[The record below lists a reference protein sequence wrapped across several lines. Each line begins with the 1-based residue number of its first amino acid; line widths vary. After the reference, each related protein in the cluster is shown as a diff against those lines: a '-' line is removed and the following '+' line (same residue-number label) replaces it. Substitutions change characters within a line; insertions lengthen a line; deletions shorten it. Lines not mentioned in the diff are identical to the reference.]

1 MSVPDKGLARPP
13 KKIQNTKSSKIVQ
26 NHKNSIKTKK
36 CQPVA
41 RDRPDLIQTESVP
54 DKGLARQP
62 KKINRTKKLKNK
74 SKENVLQFLHGW
86 LLPWLIL
93 TGDLNLK
100 CTGRLLPTPPHNMMD
115 DTLITLV
122 DSPTVIGVTARTGHY
137 YLLDG
142 RLTLKWRSRP
152 IMLSSK
158 TRNKLVH
165 STNGNI
171 GSSSQLNII
180 HWNAGSRLWSNKL
193 LEIQVLVTEKNPDLC
208 YITEANLWDY
218 MTDAERHIPGYNLVL
233 PKSMSLLNHARIV
246 LLIKE
251 GLQYKLLSEAMDLDT
266 ATIWCKIGNTKK
278 NSLVI
283 AGIYRQHLL
292 LGDTATPATWLE
304 RQNQQEDRF
313 EKVIR
318 KWSNTSRNTNCI
330 VIGDLNLDHLR
341 WSNPPQ
347 HHEKMVNLLKDN
359 IETSGFVQLVEGWT
373 RTWQNQEDS
382 LLDHIWSNC
391 DARTVKV
398 VNESRGASDHN
409 LVGIQVSLKDLKL
422 GGQNQIKRVWK
433 DYDEKRCISKF
444 RNTVWSDILL
454 EADLDV
460 VNTMIEDRICSIMD
474 TEAPLKTVQ
483 TRTKYLNWLS
493 DTTKTKM
500 RLRDLAREKAKVT
513 GDLED
518 WADFKARR
526 NDCTS
531 SQRKDRKNHYDS
543 LYKKLESEKDPSKL
557 FKTTKNILGWQMS
570 GPPQGFLKDGRFT
583 AKQAEIAEIQADYY
597 EEKLVRIRK
606 LLPRV
611 NIDPIQTLRSAFL
624 KWLPPGGKPTFK
636 LKSVTI
642 PEVAKMIGK
651 LKNSHSYGQ

>member
-1 MSVPDKGLARPP
+1 MPASRDRPDLIQTVSVPDKGLARPP
-13 KKIQNTKSSKIVQ
+13 KKIQNSNLQQKK
-26 NHKNSIKTKK
+26 KK

-41 RDRPDLIQTESVP
+41 RDRPDLIQTVSVP

-62 KKINRTKKLKNK
+62 KKNK
-74 SKENVLQFLHGW
+74 QNGW
-86 LLPWLIL
+86 LLPLLLL

-115 DTLITLV
+115 DTLISEVAT
-122 DSPTVIGVTARTGHY
+122 PIVIGDTAKVGNSGY
-137 YLLDG
+137 IFQMDG
-142 RLTLKWRSRP
+142 KQTLMWRRRP
-152 IMLSSK
+152 ILLSSK
-158 TRNKLVH
+158 AMNKLAH

-171 GSSSQLNII
+171 GTSSQLNII
-180 HWNAGSRLWSNKL
+180 HWNAGSKLWSNKL
-193 LEIQVLVTEKNPDLC
+193 LEIEVLVTEKNPDLC

-233 PKSMSLLNHARIV
+233 PKSMSLLHHARIV

-251 GLQYKLLSEAMDLDT
+251 GLQYKLLSEAMDQDT

-283 AGIYRQHLL
+283 AGIYRQHLV
-292 LGDTATPATWLE
+292 LGNNSTPATWLE
-304 RQNQQEDRF
+304 RQKQQEERW

-318 KWSNTSRNTNCI
+318 KWCNTSRNSNCI
-330 VIGDLNLDHLR
+330 VIGDINLDHLR

-347 HHEKMVNLLKDN
+347 HHENMVNQLKDN
-359 IETSGFVQLVEGWT
+359 IETCGFVQLVEGWT

-398 VNESRGASDHN
+398 VNETRGASYHN
-409 LVGIQVSLKDLKL
+409 LVGIQVSLKELKL

-433 DYDEKRCISKF
+433 NYDEKRCIDKF
-444 RNTVWSDILL
+444 RTTVWSDILM
-454 EADLDV
+454 ETNLDV

-474 TEAPLKTVQ
+474 TEAPFKTVQ
-483 TRTKYLNWLS
+483 TRTRYLNWLS

-513 GDLED
+513 GDIVD
-518 WADFKARR
+518 WDDFKARR

-531 SQRKDRKNHYDS
+531 SQRKDKKNHYDS
-543 LYKKLESEKDPSKL
+543 LYKKLEVENDASKL
-557 FKTTKNILGWQMS
+557 FKATKNILGWQMS

-583 AKQAEIAEIQADYY
+583 SKQKEIAEIQADYY
-597 EEKLVRIRK
+597 EDQE
-606 LLPRV
+606 
-611 NIDPIQTLRSAFL
+611 SA
-624 KWLPPGGKPTFK
+624 T
-636 LKSVTI
+636 
-642 PEVAKMIGK
+642 
-651 LKNSHSYGQ
+651 